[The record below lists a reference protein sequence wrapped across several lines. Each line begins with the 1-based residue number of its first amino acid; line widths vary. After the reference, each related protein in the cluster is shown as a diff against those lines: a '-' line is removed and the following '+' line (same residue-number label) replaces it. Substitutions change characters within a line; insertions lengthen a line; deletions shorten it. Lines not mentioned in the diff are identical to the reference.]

1 MLKRLVTAAILIP
14 LVVWSVLVLPTAA
27 LSGLLGV
34 VVLAGAWEW
43 TRLVPFDT
51 FSGRISYLVLV
62 SLGLLTPWW
71 LQAGTAVATGLLSAV
86 VVAWLGGLAWVL
98 NPAVGSGAGRGV
110 RWTKGAAGLVF
121 LVAAWLALVTLHQ
134 RQHGS
139 QLVLFLLVLI
149 WCADSG
155 AYLAGRKWGRR
166 RLAPAVS
173 PGKTWEGVF
182 GGLALAGAFSVPGG
196 WLLGWRGS
204 ALAEFACV
212 CVVTVSFSVLGD
224 LYESLLKRHRGVK
237 DSGTLIPGHGGVLD
251 RVDSLLAA
259 APVFVVGLHLLD
271 L

>member
-98 NPAVGSGAGRGV
+98 NPAVGSGAGSGV
-110 RWTKGAAGLVF
+110 RWTKG
-121 LVAAWLALVTLHQ
+121 
-134 RQHGS
+134 
-139 QLVLFLLVLI
+139 
-149 WCADSG
+149 
-155 AYLAGRKWGRR
+155 
-166 RLAPAVS
+166 
-173 PGKTWEGVF
+173 
-182 GGLALAGAFSVPGG
+182 
-196 WLLGWRGS
+196 S
-204 ALAEFACV
+204 A
-212 CVVTVSFSVLGD
+212 
-224 LYESLLKRHRGVK
+224 
-237 DSGTLIPGHGGVLD
+237 
-251 RVDSLLAA
+251 
-259 APVFVVGLHLLD
+259 
-271 L
+271 